1 MAEFKDRLKL
11 IMEQRNYKP
20 SDLSKITGI
29 GKSSISQW
37 MSGKYSAKQD
47 KVYLIAQKLDIN
59 PSWLMGYDVNQKNT
73 SNFDIYNSDDIVPV
87 TKDNTVQI
95 PLLGTIACGD
105 PITAEQN
112 VDSYITTLKSEVPSG
127 NNFYLMCQGDSMYP
141 TINDGSK
148 VLIHEQPTV
157 EDGEIAA
164 VLIENESTLKR
175 IKRIDG
181 NKILLMPDNSKF
193 EPILLDGKKDAK
205 ILGKAIKVVF
215 DL

>member
-20 SDLSKITGI
+20 ADLSKLTGI

-59 PSWLMGYDVNQKNT
+59 PSWLMGYDVNQKN
-73 SNFDIYNSDDIVPV
+73 NDFDMYNNNDIIPI

-112 VDSYITTLKSEVPSG
+112 IDSYITTLKSEVPAG

-148 VLIHEQPTV
+148 VLIHEQPVV

-175 IKRIDG
+175 IKRIDR

-193 EPILLDGKKDAK
+193 EPILLDGEKEAR

>member
-11 IMEQRNYKP
+11 IMEQRKYKP
-20 SDLSKITGI
+20 ADLSKITGI

-59 PSWLMGYDVNQKNT
+59 PSWLMGYDVSQQNT
-73 SNFDIYNSDDIVPV
+73 NNFDIYNNDDFIPV
-87 TKDNTVQI
+87 TEENTVAI

-127 NNFYLMCQGDSMYP
+127 NNFYLMCKGDSMYP

-175 IKRIDG
+175 IKRIDS
-181 NKILLMPDNSKF
+181 NKILLMPDNTKF
-193 EPILLDGKKDAK
+193 EPILLDNKTNAK